1 MKICVY
7 GAGAIGGSIAV
18 RLSRAG
24 ADVSVV
30 ARGEHGRAIRRSGLT
45 LLSGADRH
53 CARLPCAEDPAQL
66 PPQDIVVV
74 TVKGP
79 GLPAIAA
86 PLRRMLAPDTRLVFI
101 MNGIPWWFGA
111 GLAVALPDS
120 LLDMLD
126 PGAVLRHAFPPD
138 RIIWGVVYSS
148 NEVIEPGVVCNS
160 TPRNRLCLGRP
171 DGRSDARLD
180 ALVALL
186 TRAGY
191 AAQTTAAISQ
201 EVWIKMLV
209 VVGASPICALTGGSM
224 EDLIRDAGTRDLVAM
239 VMREAAATGR
249 RLGFT
254 IPDDIDQRLAYYGD
268 ATIPVRPSMQQDF
281 EAGREPEIENGI
293 LAFHAIAAAMG
304 QEVPVMDVIATL
316 VRAKKKF
323 MRYSRSAP

>member
-30 ARGEHGRAIRRSGLT
+30 ARGEHGHAIRRSGLT
-45 LLSGADRH
+45 LLSGSDRH
-53 CARLPCAEDPAQL
+53 CARLPCVEDPAQL
-66 PPQDIVVV
+66 PTQDIVVV

-79 GLPAIAA
+79 GLPAIAE

-111 GLAVALPDS
+111 GLDTALPDT
-120 LLDMLD
+120 LLHMLD
-126 PGAVLRHAFPPD
+126 PGAVLRRAFPAD

-148 NEVIEPGVVCNS
+148 NEVIEPGVICNS

-171 DGRSDARLD
+171 DGSSDPRLD
-180 ALVALL
+180 ELVALL

-191 AAQTTAAISQ
+191 TAQTTATISQ

-224 EDLIRDAGTRDLVAM
+224 EDLIRDAGTRDLVAT

-254 IPDDIDQRLAYYGD
+254 IPEDIDTRLAYYGK
-268 ATIPVRPSMQQDF
+268 AIIPVRPSMQQDF

-293 LAFHAIAAAMG
+293 LAFRAIAAAVG
-304 QEVPVMDVIATL
+304 QAVPVMDVIATL

-323 MRYSRSAP
+323 MPHARSAP

>member
-53 CARLPCAEDPAQL
+53 CVRLPCVEDAAQL
-66 PPQDIVVV
+66 PPQDIIVV

-79 GLPAIAA
+79 GLPAIAD
-86 PLRRMLAPDTRLVFI
+86 PLRRMLGPDTRLVFV

-111 GLAVALPDS
+111 GLEVALPDS
-120 LLDMLD
+120 LLNMLD
-126 PGAVLRHAFPPD
+126 PGALLRHAFPPD

-160 TPRNRLCLGRP
+160 TPRNRLCLGKP
-171 DGRSDARLD
+171 DGTSDPRLD
-180 ALVALL
+180 ELVALL
-186 TRAGY
+186 ARAGY
-191 AAQTTAAISQ
+191 TAQASAAIRQ

-224 EDLIRDAGTRDLVAM
+224 EDLIRDAATRDLVAT
-239 VMREAAATGR
+239 VMREAAAMGR

-281 EAGREPEIENGI
+281 EAGREPEIESGI
-293 LAFHAIAAAMG
+293 LAFSAIAAALG
-304 QEVPVMDVIATL
+304 QKVPAMDVVAAL

-323 MRYSRSAP
+323 RRLTTLAR